1 MLFFLNI
8 KNIFKRIETLEK
20 EKLLNFI
27 PPTGSFILMN
37 YNISDVHMALPFEV
51 IHSLSFDGKDVK
63 LVIKVESRM
72 VRGSS
77 YLVDEFHVKLI
88 LPQ

>member
-1 MLFFLNI
+1 
-8 KNIFKRIETLEK
+8 
-20 EKLLNFI
+20 
-27 PPTGSFILMN
+27 MN
-37 YNISDVHMALPFEV
+37 YNISDVQMALPFEV
-51 IHSLSFDGKDVK
+51 IHSLTFDEKDVK
-63 LVIKVESRM
+63 LVIKVESRL